1 MKQVEKYA
9 KYQPYL
15 DFIER
20 YKNADNA
27 ADGSE
32 RDANAN
38 VENKNIT
45 TMEGELFK
53 GDFIGVNRLAMWQKI
68 KELYDEG
75 LAEEYL
81 RQLEEHEIYRHDETA
96 LKPYCVSITMYPFL
110 FGGITSIGGLSD
122 APTNIHSYT
131 GGVVNLVFAIA
142 SQFAG
147 AVSTPEFLPYFDYFL
162 RKEYGD
168 DYYLRADEVV
178 DLSLKKRTIRKVVE
192 DLFQQAVYSLNQP
205 AAARNFQCVREDTT
219 QLWTPQ
225 GFKYLSELKEGD
237 TCFVW
242 KDGKISEQ
250 PIKHLNVYDYEGE
263 MIQFKGRNYQQTV
276 TPNHRVVYKSTR
288 APEDRADKGE
298 WVIKE
303 AKDIEHHLSKVSMPI
318 AGQVERKDA
327 NISDNLLR
335 LCTYALTDGSIIT
348 HEGKSPYLV
357 YYMSPNRKGLEK
369 LKTILQE
376 EGIAYTETQSTVAKF
391 GSVNNIKLN
400 VEDSSI
406 ILSLLNNTKKQMPDW
421 FLQLSPRQAQIV
433 LKCWSETDGQQLR
446 QKDKDEQKRFL
457 LQCDSEEIADVLQQV
472 CMIAGLGS
480 AIVRKESDIFSDKG
494 KTETIYVQTFARS
507 CKRVDSSSR
516 IFYKGRVWCPTTD
529 AGIVIFREENKTPY
543 VSGNS
548 VFWNIAYY
556 DEPYFKGLFQDF
568 VFPDGS
574 PMIWESTSWLQETFM
589 NWFNEERKKKILTFP
604 VESISLLHNGKEF
617 MDPYWKEKTA
627 EMWAKGHSF
636 FCYTSDSVDSLSS
649 CCFSP
654 DTKVLAKSSSG
665 VFFGPI
671 RDLHNMKYTG
681 NKENLCVY
689 HNGSWASAKTIKL
702 PARPMYSIK
711 TANGKTVCAT
721 DNHLF
726 PTLRGDV
733 PAESLTTD
741 DYLLFNTLAL
751 DAVPEKDEKLSYNQG
766 FLIGMYLGDGS
777 IDAHGP
783 YQKSVMFSL
792 NKEKFQSCISYMNE
806 ALSEIVHGE
815 KFSVYKI
822 VNNVVPVSYY
832 GDILADF
839 IQRFVSGRYA
849 NEKHLLP
856 ETFLQ
861 SQLFRKGI
869 LDGFYATDGG
879 NSNRIYTTSQK
890 LSEDIECLCATL
902 GLNTSVSITD
912 RTDEPVVIRGET
924 YSRNFPLYCIRWYS
938 PKNKRSMKG
947 IFRIVNNGM
956 YFRVTD
962 IRPVEDYPHDSV
974 YCFEMDNQDEP
985 YFTLPNGMITHNC
998 RLRNEMQKNTFSFT
1012 LGAGGV
1018 STGSKCVMT
1027 MNVNRLVQNA
1037 TRDNIPIEEAV
1048 AAQTEK
1054 LHKYLLAFNAI
1065 LKENLVKHMLP
1076 IYEAGFISL
1085 DKQYLTIGINGF
1097 VEGAEFLGIEIAPDN
1112 PEYISYGEK
1121 ILKPIYLLNKR
1132 DKDPQNGIMFNTEFV
1147 PAENLGVKFAKWDKR
1162 DGYFVPRDCYNSYFY
1177 LVEDET
1183 KNVLDKFKMS
1193 GKQFTQYLDGG
1204 SAYHCNL
1211 SEHLSKDQ
1219 YLKMLDAAM
1228 VTGCPYFTF
1237 NIPNT
1242 ICNDCGHI
1250 DKHCLNECPA
1260 CGSKNLDYA
1269 TRVIGY
1275 LKRVSCFSKARREEA
1290 KKRAYIHG

>member
-1 MKQVEKYA
+1 MKQVEKYT

-131 GGVVNLVFAIA
+131 GGIINLVFAIA

-205 AAARNFQCVREDTT
+205 AAARNFQ
-219 QLWTPQ
+219 
-225 GFKYLSELKEGD
+225 
-237 TCFVW
+237 
-242 KDGKISEQ
+242 
-250 PIKHLNVYDYEGE
+250 
-263 MIQFKGRNYQQTV
+263 
-276 TPNHRVVYKSTR
+276 
-288 APEDRADKGE
+288 
-298 WVIKE
+298 
-303 AKDIEHHLSKVSMPI
+303 
-318 AGQVERKDA
+318 
-327 NISDNLLR
+327 
-335 LCTYALTDGSIIT
+335 
-348 HEGKSPYLV
+348 
-357 YYMSPNRKGLEK
+357 
-369 LKTILQE
+369 
-376 EGIAYTETQSTVAKF
+376 
-391 GSVNNIKLN
+391 
-400 VEDSSI
+400 
-406 ILSLLNNTKKQMPDW
+406 
-421 FLQLSPRQAQIV
+421 
-433 LKCWSETDGQQLR
+433 
-446 QKDKDEQKRFL
+446 
-457 LQCDSEEIADVLQQV
+457 
-472 CMIAGLGS
+472 
-480 AIVRKESDIFSDKG
+480 
-494 KTETIYVQTFARS
+494 
-507 CKRVDSSSR
+507 
-516 IFYKGRVWCPTTD
+516 
-529 AGIVIFREENKTPY
+529 
-543 VSGNS
+543 S

-568 VFPDGS
+568 IFPDGTR
-574 PMIWESTSWLQETFM
+574 MIWESTSWLQETFM
-589 NWFNEERKKKILTFP
+589 NWFNEGRKKKILTFP

-649 CCFSP
+649 CC
-654 DTKVLAKSSSG
+654 
-665 VFFGPI
+665 
-671 RDLHNMKYTG
+671 
-681 NKENLCVY
+681 
-689 HNGSWASAKTIKL
+689 
-702 PARPMYSIK
+702 
-711 TANGKTVCAT
+711 
-721 DNHLF
+721 
-726 PTLRGDV
+726 
-733 PAESLTTD
+733 
-741 DYLLFNTLAL
+741 
-751 DAVPEKDEKLSYNQG
+751 
-766 FLIGMYLGDGS
+766 
-777 IDAHGP
+777 
-783 YQKSVMFSL
+783 
-792 NKEKFQSCISYMNE
+792 
-806 ALSEIVHGE
+806 
-815 KFSVYKI
+815 
-822 VNNVVPVSYY
+822 
-832 GDILADF
+832 
-839 IQRFVSGRYA
+839 
-849 NEKHLLP
+849 
-856 ETFLQ
+856 
-861 SQLFRKGI
+861 
-869 LDGFYATDGG
+869 
-879 NSNRIYTTSQK
+879 
-890 LSEDIECLCATL
+890 
-902 GLNTSVSITD
+902 
-912 RTDEPVVIRGET
+912 
-924 YSRNFPLYCIRWYS
+924 
-938 PKNKRSMKG
+938 
-947 IFRIVNNGM
+947 
-956 YFRVTD
+956 
-962 IRPVEDYPHDSV
+962 
-974 YCFEMDNQDEP
+974 
-985 YFTLPNGMITHNC
+985 
-998 RLRNEMQKNTFSFT
+998 RLRNEMQENTFSFT

>member
-131 GGVVNLVFAIA
+131 GGIINLVFAIA

-237 TCFVW
+237 MCFVW

-250 PIKHLNVYDYEGE
+250 PIKHLNVYDYDGE
-263 MIQFKGRNYQQTV
+263 MIQFKGEDGYQQTV
-276 TPNHRVVYKSTR
+276 TPNHRVVYKND
-288 APEDRADKGE
+288 ENDE
-298 WVIKE
+298 WAIKE
-303 AKDIEHHLSKVSMPI
+303 AKDIEHHLSNVAMPI
-318 AGQVERKDA
+318 AGQLEREGVD
-327 NISDNLLR
+327 ISDNILR
-335 LCTYALTDGSIIT
+335 LCVYAIMYGFTKGARI
-348 HEGKSPYLV
+348 KSPTLDFIMV
-357 YYMSPNRKGLEK
+357 SNTSLLNEI
-369 LKTILQE
+369 KTALQE
-376 EGIAYTETQSTVAKF
+376 EKIVYTEKEYFIHSL
-391 GSVNNIKLN
+391 GSSL
-400 VEDSSI
+400 SSI
-406 ILSLLNNTKKQMPDW
+406 TLSKKSSADIFSLLNNTKEQIPEW
-421 FLQLSPRQAQIV
+421 FSQLSPRQARIV
-433 LKCWSETDGQQLR
+433 LDCWSKTDAEHLLSCC
-446 QKDKDEQKRFL
+446 DKEA
-457 LQCDSEEIADVLQQV
+457 ADALQQV

-480 AIVRKESDIFSDKG
+480 SIVYRDGTPYI
-494 KTETIYVQTFARS
+494 QTFDRS
-507 CKRVDSSSR
+507 SKKVNSSSR
-516 IFYKGRVWCPTTD
+516 ITYKGRVWCPTTD

-777 IDAHGP
+777 IDVHGP
-783 YQKSVMFSL
+783 CQKSVMFSL

-806 ALSEIVHGE
+806 ALSEIVHGK

-998 RLRNEMQKNTFSFT
+998 RLRNEMQENTFSFT

-1219 YLKMLDAAM
+1219 YLRMLDAAM

-1242 ICNDCGHI
+1242 FCNDCGHI

>member
-1 MKQVEKYA
+1 LKQVEKYT

-131 GGVVNLVFAIA
+131 GGIINLVFAIA

-205 AAARNFQCVREDTT
+205 AAARNFQ
-219 QLWTPQ
+219 
-225 GFKYLSELKEGD
+225 
-237 TCFVW
+237 
-242 KDGKISEQ
+242 
-250 PIKHLNVYDYEGE
+250 
-263 MIQFKGRNYQQTV
+263 
-276 TPNHRVVYKSTR
+276 
-288 APEDRADKGE
+288 
-298 WVIKE
+298 
-303 AKDIEHHLSKVSMPI
+303 
-318 AGQVERKDA
+318 
-327 NISDNLLR
+327 
-335 LCTYALTDGSIIT
+335 
-348 HEGKSPYLV
+348 
-357 YYMSPNRKGLEK
+357 
-369 LKTILQE
+369 
-376 EGIAYTETQSTVAKF
+376 
-391 GSVNNIKLN
+391 
-400 VEDSSI
+400 
-406 ILSLLNNTKKQMPDW
+406 
-421 FLQLSPRQAQIV
+421 
-433 LKCWSETDGQQLR
+433 
-446 QKDKDEQKRFL
+446 
-457 LQCDSEEIADVLQQV
+457 
-472 CMIAGLGS
+472 
-480 AIVRKESDIFSDKG
+480 
-494 KTETIYVQTFARS
+494 
-507 CKRVDSSSR
+507 
-516 IFYKGRVWCPTTD
+516 
-529 AGIVIFREENKTPY
+529 
-543 VSGNS
+543 S

-649 CCFSP
+649 CCRL
-654 DTKVLAKSSSG
+654 K
-665 VFFGPI
+665 
-671 RDLHNMKYTG
+671 
-681 NKENLCVY
+681 
-689 HNGSWASAKTIKL
+689 
-702 PARPMYSIK
+702 
-711 TANGKTVCAT
+711 
-721 DNHLF
+721 
-726 PTLRGDV
+726 
-733 PAESLTTD
+733 
-741 DYLLFNTLAL
+741 
-751 DAVPEKDEKLSYNQG
+751 
-766 FLIGMYLGDGS
+766 
-777 IDAHGP
+777 
-783 YQKSVMFSL
+783 
-792 NKEKFQSCISYMNE
+792 NE
-806 ALSEIVHGE
+806 
-815 KFSVYKI
+815 
-822 VNNVVPVSYY
+822 
-832 GDILADF
+832 
-839 IQRFVSGRYA
+839 IQ
-849 NEKHLLP
+849 E
-856 ETFLQ
+856 
-861 SQLFRKGI
+861 
-869 LDGFYATDGG
+869 
-879 NSNRIYTTSQK
+879 
-890 LSEDIECLCATL
+890 
-902 GLNTSVSITD
+902 
-912 RTDEPVVIRGET
+912 
-924 YSRNFPLYCIRWYS
+924 
-938 PKNKRSMKG
+938 
-947 IFRIVNNGM
+947 
-956 YFRVTD
+956 
-962 IRPVEDYPHDSV
+962 
-974 YCFEMDNQDEP
+974 
-985 YFTLPNGMITHNC
+985 
-998 RLRNEMQKNTFSFT
+998 NTFSFT

-1065 LKENLVKHMLP
+1065 LKENLIKHMLP

-1228 VTGCPYFTF
+1228 ITGCPYFTF

>member
-1 MKQVEKYA
+1 MKQVEKYT

-131 GGVVNLVFAIA
+131 GGIINLVFAIA

-250 PIKHLNVYDYEGE
+250 PIRHLNVYDYEGE

-406 ILSLLNNTKKQMPDW
+406 VLSLLNNTKKQMPDW

-494 KTETIYVQTFARS
+494 KAETIYVQTFARP

-516 IFYKGRVWCPTTD
+516 IFYKGRVWCPTTN

-649 CCFSP
+649 CC
-654 DTKVLAKSSSG
+654 
-665 VFFGPI
+665 
-671 RDLHNMKYTG
+671 
-681 NKENLCVY
+681 
-689 HNGSWASAKTIKL
+689 
-702 PARPMYSIK
+702 
-711 TANGKTVCAT
+711 
-721 DNHLF
+721 
-726 PTLRGDV
+726 
-733 PAESLTTD
+733 
-741 DYLLFNTLAL
+741 
-751 DAVPEKDEKLSYNQG
+751 
-766 FLIGMYLGDGS
+766 
-777 IDAHGP
+777 
-783 YQKSVMFSL
+783 
-792 NKEKFQSCISYMNE
+792 
-806 ALSEIVHGE
+806 
-815 KFSVYKI
+815 
-822 VNNVVPVSYY
+822 
-832 GDILADF
+832 
-839 IQRFVSGRYA
+839 
-849 NEKHLLP
+849 
-856 ETFLQ
+856 
-861 SQLFRKGI
+861 
-869 LDGFYATDGG
+869 
-879 NSNRIYTTSQK
+879 
-890 LSEDIECLCATL
+890 
-902 GLNTSVSITD
+902 
-912 RTDEPVVIRGET
+912 
-924 YSRNFPLYCIRWYS
+924 
-938 PKNKRSMKG
+938 
-947 IFRIVNNGM
+947 
-956 YFRVTD
+956 
-962 IRPVEDYPHDSV
+962 
-974 YCFEMDNQDEP
+974 
-985 YFTLPNGMITHNC
+985 

-1027 MNVNRLVQNA
+1027 MNINRLVQNA
-1037 TRDNIPIEEAV
+1037 IRDNIPIEEAV

-1054 LHKYLLAFNAI
+1054 LHKYLLAFNEI

-1132 DKDPQNGIMFNTEFV
+1132 DKDPQNGIMFNTEMV
-1147 PAENLGVKFAKWDKR
+1147 PSR
-1162 DGYFVPRDCYNSYFY
+1162 FY
-1177 LVEDET
+1177 
-1183 KNVLDKFKMS
+1183 
-1193 GKQFTQYLDGG
+1193 
-1204 SAYHCNL
+1204 
-1211 SEHLSKDQ
+1211 
-1219 YLKMLDAAM
+1219 
-1228 VTGCPYFTF
+1228 
-1237 NIPNT
+1237 
-1242 ICNDCGHI
+1242 CGHLKFLLI
-1250 DKHCLNECPA
+1250 DLELPSGQQGA
-1260 CGSKNLDYA
+1260 S
-1269 TRVIGY
+1269 V
-1275 LKRVSCFSKARREEA
+1275 KAA
-1290 KKRAYIHG
+1290 

>member
-131 GGVVNLVFAIA
+131 GGIINLVFAIA

-263 MIQFKGRNYQQTV
+263 MIQFKGEDGYQQTV
-276 TPNHRVVYKSTR
+276 TPNHRVVYKND
-288 APEDRADKGE
+288 ENDE
-298 WVIKE
+298 WAIKE
-303 AKDIEHHLSKVSMPI
+303 AKDIEHHLSNVAMPI
-318 AGQVERKDA
+318 AGQLEREDVD
-327 NISDNLLR
+327 ISDNMLR
-335 LCTYALTDGSIIT
+335 LCVYAIMYSFTKGARI
-348 HEGKSPYLV
+348 KSPTLDFIMV
-357 YYMSPNRKGLEK
+357 SNTSLLNKI
-369 LKTILQE
+369 KTALQE
-376 EGIAYTETQSTVAKF
+376 EKIVYTEKEYFIHSL
-391 GSVNNIKLN
+391 GSSL
-400 VEDSSI
+400 SSI
-406 ILSLLNNTKKQMPDW
+406 TLSKKSSADIFSLLNNTKEQIPEW
-421 FLQLSPRQAQIV
+421 FSQLSPRQAQIV
-433 LKCWSETDGQQLR
+433 LDCWSKTDAEHLLSCC
-446 QKDKDEQKRFL
+446 DKEA
-457 LQCDSEEIADVLQQV
+457 ADALQQV

-480 AIVRKESDIFSDKG
+480 SIVYRNG
-494 KTETIYVQTFARS
+494 TPYVQTFDCS
-507 CKRVDSSSR
+507 SKKVNSSSR
-516 IFYKGRVWCPTTD
+516 ITYKGRVWCPTTD

-681 NKENLCVY
+681 NKKNLCVY

-1027 MNVNRLVQNA
+1027 MNINRLVQNA
-1037 TRDNIPIEEAV
+1037 IRDNIPIEEAV

>member
-1 MKQVEKYA
+1 MKQVEKYT

-131 GGVVNLVFAIA
+131 GGIINLVFAIA

-219 QLWTPQ
+219 QLWTPR
-225 GFKYLSELKEGD
+225 GFKYLSELKKGD

-250 PIKHLNVYDYEGE
+250 PIKHLNVYDYDGE
-263 MIQFKGRNYQQTV
+263 MIQFKGEDGYQQTV
-276 TPNHRVVYKSTR
+276 TPNHRVVYKND
-288 APEDRADKGE
+288 ENDE
-298 WVIKE
+298 WAIKE
-303 AKDIEHHLSKVSMPI
+303 AKDIEHHLSNVAMPI
-318 AGQVERKDA
+318 AGQLEREGVD
-327 NISDNLLR
+327 ISDNILR
-335 LCTYALTDGSIIT
+335 LCVYAIMYGFTKGARI
-348 HEGKSPYLV
+348 KSPTLDFIMV
-357 YYMSPNRKGLEK
+357 SNTSLLNEI
-369 LKTILQE
+369 KTALQE
-376 EGIAYTETQSTVAKF
+376 EKIVYTEKEYFIHSL
-391 GSVNNIKLN
+391 GSSL
-400 VEDSSI
+400 SSI
-406 ILSLLNNTKKQMPDW
+406 TLSKKSSADIFSLLNNTKEQIPEW
-421 FLQLSPRQAQIV
+421 FSQLSPRQAQIV
-433 LKCWSETDGQQLR
+433 LDCWSKTDAEHLLSCC
-446 QKDKDEQKRFL
+446 DKEA
-457 LQCDSEEIADVLQQV
+457 ADALQQV

-480 AIVRKESDIFSDKG
+480 SIVYRNG
-494 KTETIYVQTFARS
+494 TPYVQTFDRS
-507 CKRVDSSSR
+507 SKKVNSSSR
-516 IFYKGRVWCPTTD
+516 ITYKGRVWCPTTD

-649 CCFSP
+649 CCRL
-654 DTKVLAKSSSG
+654 K
-665 VFFGPI
+665 
-671 RDLHNMKYTG
+671 
-681 NKENLCVY
+681 
-689 HNGSWASAKTIKL
+689 
-702 PARPMYSIK
+702 
-711 TANGKTVCAT
+711 
-721 DNHLF
+721 
-726 PTLRGDV
+726 
-733 PAESLTTD
+733 
-741 DYLLFNTLAL
+741 
-751 DAVPEKDEKLSYNQG
+751 
-766 FLIGMYLGDGS
+766 
-777 IDAHGP
+777 
-783 YQKSVMFSL
+783 
-792 NKEKFQSCISYMNE
+792 NE
-806 ALSEIVHGE
+806 
-815 KFSVYKI
+815 
-822 VNNVVPVSYY
+822 
-832 GDILADF
+832 
-839 IQRFVSGRYA
+839 IQ
-849 NEKHLLP
+849 E
-856 ETFLQ
+856 
-861 SQLFRKGI
+861 
-869 LDGFYATDGG
+869 
-879 NSNRIYTTSQK
+879 
-890 LSEDIECLCATL
+890 
-902 GLNTSVSITD
+902 
-912 RTDEPVVIRGET
+912 
-924 YSRNFPLYCIRWYS
+924 
-938 PKNKRSMKG
+938 
-947 IFRIVNNGM
+947 
-956 YFRVTD
+956 
-962 IRPVEDYPHDSV
+962 
-974 YCFEMDNQDEP
+974 
-985 YFTLPNGMITHNC
+985 
-998 RLRNEMQKNTFSFT
+998 NTFSFT

-1132 DKDPQNGIMFNTEFV
+1132 DKDPQNGIMFNTELV

>member
-131 GGVVNLVFAIA
+131 GGIINLVFAIA

-205 AAARNFQCVREDTT
+205 AAARNFQ
-219 QLWTPQ
+219 
-225 GFKYLSELKEGD
+225 
-237 TCFVW
+237 
-242 KDGKISEQ
+242 
-250 PIKHLNVYDYEGE
+250 
-263 MIQFKGRNYQQTV
+263 
-276 TPNHRVVYKSTR
+276 
-288 APEDRADKGE
+288 
-298 WVIKE
+298 
-303 AKDIEHHLSKVSMPI
+303 
-318 AGQVERKDA
+318 
-327 NISDNLLR
+327 
-335 LCTYALTDGSIIT
+335 
-348 HEGKSPYLV
+348 
-357 YYMSPNRKGLEK
+357 
-369 LKTILQE
+369 
-376 EGIAYTETQSTVAKF
+376 
-391 GSVNNIKLN
+391 
-400 VEDSSI
+400 
-406 ILSLLNNTKKQMPDW
+406 
-421 FLQLSPRQAQIV
+421 
-433 LKCWSETDGQQLR
+433 
-446 QKDKDEQKRFL
+446 
-457 LQCDSEEIADVLQQV
+457 
-472 CMIAGLGS
+472 
-480 AIVRKESDIFSDKG
+480 
-494 KTETIYVQTFARS
+494 
-507 CKRVDSSSR
+507 
-516 IFYKGRVWCPTTD
+516 
-529 AGIVIFREENKTPY
+529 
-543 VSGNS
+543 S

-783 YQKSVMFSL
+783 CQKSVMFSL

-806 ALSEIVHGE
+806 ALFEIVHGE

-998 RLRNEMQKNTFSFT
+998 RLRNEMQENTFSFT

-1132 DKDPQNGIMFNTEFV
+1132 DKDPQNGIMFNTEMV
-1147 PAENLGVKFAKWDKR
+1147 PSR
-1162 DGYFVPRDCYNSYFY
+1162 FY
-1177 LVEDET
+1177 
-1183 KNVLDKFKMS
+1183 
-1193 GKQFTQYLDGG
+1193 
-1204 SAYHCNL
+1204 
-1211 SEHLSKDQ
+1211 
-1219 YLKMLDAAM
+1219 
-1228 VTGCPYFTF
+1228 
-1237 NIPNT
+1237 
-1242 ICNDCGHI
+1242 CGHLKFLLI
-1250 DKHCLNECPA
+1250 DLELPSGQQGA
-1260 CGSKNLDYA
+1260 S
-1269 TRVIGY
+1269 V
-1275 LKRVSCFSKARREEA
+1275 KAA
-1290 KKRAYIHG
+1290 

>member
-131 GGVVNLVFAIA
+131 GGIINLVFAIA

-205 AAARNFQCVREDTT
+205 AAARNFQ
-219 QLWTPQ
+219 
-225 GFKYLSELKEGD
+225 
-237 TCFVW
+237 
-242 KDGKISEQ
+242 
-250 PIKHLNVYDYEGE
+250 
-263 MIQFKGRNYQQTV
+263 
-276 TPNHRVVYKSTR
+276 
-288 APEDRADKGE
+288 
-298 WVIKE
+298 
-303 AKDIEHHLSKVSMPI
+303 
-318 AGQVERKDA
+318 
-327 NISDNLLR
+327 
-335 LCTYALTDGSIIT
+335 
-348 HEGKSPYLV
+348 
-357 YYMSPNRKGLEK
+357 
-369 LKTILQE
+369 
-376 EGIAYTETQSTVAKF
+376 
-391 GSVNNIKLN
+391 
-400 VEDSSI
+400 
-406 ILSLLNNTKKQMPDW
+406 
-421 FLQLSPRQAQIV
+421 
-433 LKCWSETDGQQLR
+433 
-446 QKDKDEQKRFL
+446 
-457 LQCDSEEIADVLQQV
+457 
-472 CMIAGLGS
+472 
-480 AIVRKESDIFSDKG
+480 
-494 KTETIYVQTFARS
+494 
-507 CKRVDSSSR
+507 
-516 IFYKGRVWCPTTD
+516 
-529 AGIVIFREENKTPY
+529 
-543 VSGNS
+543 S

-649 CCFSP
+649 CCRL
-654 DTKVLAKSSSG
+654 K
-665 VFFGPI
+665 
-671 RDLHNMKYTG
+671 
-681 NKENLCVY
+681 
-689 HNGSWASAKTIKL
+689 
-702 PARPMYSIK
+702 
-711 TANGKTVCAT
+711 
-721 DNHLF
+721 
-726 PTLRGDV
+726 
-733 PAESLTTD
+733 
-741 DYLLFNTLAL
+741 
-751 DAVPEKDEKLSYNQG
+751 
-766 FLIGMYLGDGS
+766 
-777 IDAHGP
+777 
-783 YQKSVMFSL
+783 
-792 NKEKFQSCISYMNE
+792 NE
-806 ALSEIVHGE
+806 
-815 KFSVYKI
+815 
-822 VNNVVPVSYY
+822 
-832 GDILADF
+832 
-839 IQRFVSGRYA
+839 IQ
-849 NEKHLLP
+849 E
-856 ETFLQ
+856 
-861 SQLFRKGI
+861 
-869 LDGFYATDGG
+869 
-879 NSNRIYTTSQK
+879 
-890 LSEDIECLCATL
+890 
-902 GLNTSVSITD
+902 
-912 RTDEPVVIRGET
+912 
-924 YSRNFPLYCIRWYS
+924 
-938 PKNKRSMKG
+938 
-947 IFRIVNNGM
+947 
-956 YFRVTD
+956 
-962 IRPVEDYPHDSV
+962 
-974 YCFEMDNQDEP
+974 
-985 YFTLPNGMITHNC
+985 
-998 RLRNEMQKNTFSFT
+998 NTFSFT

>member
-1 MKQVEKYA
+1 MKQVEKYT

-45 TMEGELFK
+45 TMEGEVFK
-53 GDFIGVNRLAMWQKI
+53 GDFVGINRLAMWQKI
-68 KELYDEG
+68 KDIYGEE

-81 RQLEEHEIYRHDETA
+81 RQLEDHEIYRHDETA
-96 LKPYCVSITMYPFL
+96 IISKPYCVSITMYPFL

-131 GGVVNLVFAIA
+131 GGIINLVFAIA

-250 PIKHLNVYDYEGE
+250 PIRHLNVYDYEGE

-406 ILSLLNNTKKQMPDW
+406 VLSLLNNTKKQMPDW

-494 KTETIYVQTFARS
+494 KAETIYVQTFARP

-516 IFYKGRVWCPTTD
+516 IFYKGRVWCPTTN

-649 CCFSP
+649 CC
-654 DTKVLAKSSSG
+654 
-665 VFFGPI
+665 
-671 RDLHNMKYTG
+671 
-681 NKENLCVY
+681 
-689 HNGSWASAKTIKL
+689 
-702 PARPMYSIK
+702 
-711 TANGKTVCAT
+711 
-721 DNHLF
+721 
-726 PTLRGDV
+726 
-733 PAESLTTD
+733 
-741 DYLLFNTLAL
+741 
-751 DAVPEKDEKLSYNQG
+751 
-766 FLIGMYLGDGS
+766 
-777 IDAHGP
+777 
-783 YQKSVMFSL
+783 
-792 NKEKFQSCISYMNE
+792 
-806 ALSEIVHGE
+806 
-815 KFSVYKI
+815 
-822 VNNVVPVSYY
+822 
-832 GDILADF
+832 
-839 IQRFVSGRYA
+839 
-849 NEKHLLP
+849 
-856 ETFLQ
+856 
-861 SQLFRKGI
+861 
-869 LDGFYATDGG
+869 
-879 NSNRIYTTSQK
+879 
-890 LSEDIECLCATL
+890 
-902 GLNTSVSITD
+902 
-912 RTDEPVVIRGET
+912 
-924 YSRNFPLYCIRWYS
+924 
-938 PKNKRSMKG
+938 
-947 IFRIVNNGM
+947 
-956 YFRVTD
+956 
-962 IRPVEDYPHDSV
+962 
-974 YCFEMDNQDEP
+974 
-985 YFTLPNGMITHNC
+985 

-1027 MNVNRLVQNA
+1027 MNINRLVQNA
-1037 TRDNIPIEEAV
+1037 IRDNIPIEEAV

-1054 LHKYLLAFNAI
+1054 LHKYLLAFNEI

>member
-131 GGVVNLVFAIA
+131 GGIINLVFAIA

-472 CMIAGLGS
+472 CMIASLGS
-480 AIVRKESDIFSDKG
+480 AIVRKESDVFSDKG
-494 KTETIYVQTFARS
+494 KAETIYVQTFARP

-649 CCFSP
+649 CCRL
-654 DTKVLAKSSSG
+654 K
-665 VFFGPI
+665 
-671 RDLHNMKYTG
+671 
-681 NKENLCVY
+681 
-689 HNGSWASAKTIKL
+689 
-702 PARPMYSIK
+702 
-711 TANGKTVCAT
+711 
-721 DNHLF
+721 
-726 PTLRGDV
+726 
-733 PAESLTTD
+733 
-741 DYLLFNTLAL
+741 
-751 DAVPEKDEKLSYNQG
+751 
-766 FLIGMYLGDGS
+766 
-777 IDAHGP
+777 
-783 YQKSVMFSL
+783 
-792 NKEKFQSCISYMNE
+792 NE
-806 ALSEIVHGE
+806 
-815 KFSVYKI
+815 
-822 VNNVVPVSYY
+822 
-832 GDILADF
+832 
-839 IQRFVSGRYA
+839 IQ
-849 NEKHLLP
+849 E
-856 ETFLQ
+856 
-861 SQLFRKGI
+861 
-869 LDGFYATDGG
+869 
-879 NSNRIYTTSQK
+879 
-890 LSEDIECLCATL
+890 
-902 GLNTSVSITD
+902 
-912 RTDEPVVIRGET
+912 
-924 YSRNFPLYCIRWYS
+924 
-938 PKNKRSMKG
+938 
-947 IFRIVNNGM
+947 
-956 YFRVTD
+956 
-962 IRPVEDYPHDSV
+962 
-974 YCFEMDNQDEP
+974 
-985 YFTLPNGMITHNC
+985 
-998 RLRNEMQKNTFSFT
+998 NTFSFT

>member
-15 DFIER
+15 EFIER
-20 YKNADNA
+20 YKNASNA

-45 TMEGELFK
+45 TMEGEVFK
-53 GDFIGVNRLAMWQKI
+53 GDFVGINRLAMWQKI
-68 KELYDEG
+68 KDIYGEE

-81 RQLEEHEIYRHDETA
+81 RQLEDHEIYRHDETA
-96 LKPYCVSITMYPFL
+96 IISKPYCVSITMYPFL

-219 QLWTPQ
+219 QLWTPR
-225 GFKYLSELKEGD
+225 GFKYLSELKKGD

-250 PIKHLNVYDYEGE
+250 PIKHLNVYDYDGE
-263 MIQFKGRNYQQTV
+263 MIQFKGEDGYQQTV
-276 TPNHRVVYKSTR
+276 TPNHRVVYKND
-288 APEDRADKGE
+288 ENDE
-298 WVIKE
+298 WAIKE
-303 AKDIEHHLSKVSMPI
+303 AKDIEHHLSNVAMPI
-318 AGQVERKDA
+318 AGQLEREDVD
-327 NISDNLLR
+327 ISDNMLR
-335 LCTYALTDGSIIT
+335 LCVYAIMYSFTKGARI
-348 HEGKSPYLV
+348 KSPTLDFIMV
-357 YYMSPNRKGLEK
+357 SNTSLLNEI
-369 LKTILQE
+369 KTALQE
-376 EGIAYTETQSTVAKF
+376 EKLAYTEKEHF
-391 GSVNNIKLN
+391 IHLLGSNLTSITLSKK
-400 VEDSSI
+400 SSAD
-406 ILSLLNNTKKQMPDW
+406 ILSLLNNTKEQIPEW
-421 FLQLSPRQAQIV
+421 FSQLSPRQAQIV
-433 LKCWSETDGQQLR
+433 LDCWSKTGAEH
-446 QKDKDEQKRFL
+446 L
-457 LQCDSEEIADVLQQV
+457 LSCRNKEDADALQQV

-480 AIVRKESDIFSDKG
+480 SIVYRDG
-494 KTETIYVQTFARS
+494 TPYVQTFNCSSKKVGA
-507 CKRVDSSSR
+507 SSR
-516 IFYKGRVWCPTTD
+516 ITYKGRVWCPTTD

-671 RDLHNMKYTG
+671 GDLHNMKYTG

-783 YQKSVMFSL
+783 CQKSIMFSL

-974 YCFEMDNQDEP
+974 YCFEIDNQDEP

-998 RLRNEMQKNTFSFT
+998 RLRNEMQENTFSFT

-1065 LKENLVKHMLP
+1065 LKENLIKHMLP

-1228 VTGCPYFTF
+1228 ITGCPYFTF